1 MAKQKLE
8 MTKKLSGNG
17 IYSSKDFTISIG
29 EEIVDLKDKLQM
41 FDGEI
46 VKFSFAL
53 SDILAES
60 NSE

>member
-8 MTKKLSGNG
+8 MTKKGNG

-41 FDGEI
+41 FDEI
-46 VKFSFAL
+46 VNL
-53 SDILAES
+53 SILRK
-60 NSE
+60 